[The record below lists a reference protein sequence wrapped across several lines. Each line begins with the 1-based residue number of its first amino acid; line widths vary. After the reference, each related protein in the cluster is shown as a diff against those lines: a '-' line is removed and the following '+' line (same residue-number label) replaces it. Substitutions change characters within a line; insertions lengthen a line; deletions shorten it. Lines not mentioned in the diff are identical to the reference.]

1 MGNLQYKNAIAS
13 GDNRAAVMNVGVGV
27 RGVALPQLR
36 SVVFSYHASRF
47 LPRVVL
53 LSHHALLVIASR
65 VSQTHVGIYNTET
78 QSLTDDNRA
87 AVMNV
92 AVGVGGV
99 ALPLLQ
105 RRVFLPRVVLLSH
118 HALLVIASRVS
129 QTHVGIYNTETQSR
143 NGDNH
148 AVMMNVGG
156 VALPLLRSVVF
167 SYHASRFLPRVVF
180 SYHASRFLPR
190 VVLLI
195 TRCWFL
201 LRECHRH
208 MWEFTTQK
216 RNRAAV
222 TIAQR

>member
-1 MGNLQYKNAIAS
+1 MLALAFAVSLCHNCAAS
-13 GDNRAAVMNVGVGV
+13 SFLTTRRA
-27 RGVALPQLR
+27 
-36 SVVFSYHASRF
+36 
-47 LPRVVL
+47 
-53 LSHHALLVIASR
+53 SH
-65 VSQTHVGIYNTET
+65 Y
-78 QSLTDDNRA
+78 
-87 AVMNV
+87 
-92 AVGVGGV
+92 
-99 ALPLLQ
+99 
-105 RRVFLPRVVLLSH
+105 
-118 HALLVIASRVS
+118 ALLVIASRVS

-190 VVLLI
+190 VVFSYHASRFLPRVVLLI

>member
-1 MGNLQYKNAIAS
+1 MLALAFAVSLCHNCAAS
-13 GDNRAAVMNVGVGV
+13 SFLTTRRA
-27 RGVALPQLR
+27 
-36 SVVFSYHASRF
+36 
-47 LPRVVL
+47 
-53 LSHHALLVIASR
+53 SH
-65 VSQTHVGIYNTET
+65 Y
-78 QSLTDDNRA
+78 
-87 AVMNV
+87 
-92 AVGVGGV
+92 
-99 ALPLLQ
+99 
-105 RRVFLPRVVLLSH
+105 
-118 HALLVIASRVS
+118 ALLVIASRVS

-222 TIAQR
+222 TIAQRRRFLPRVVFLTTPWWLVLRDCQTAFGLSTGAVTTRIV